1 MNNEKIKEIL
11 RKEKINAFFMN
22 FLPSERVNIEI
33 SADIETA
40 CWSFIPPHRIVV
52 GDEKHHS
59 KKSENYIQ
67 SLLWHE
73 LSHAKWTERDF
84 KKTNIELNKMGIPF
98 KLYNLFEDARIEHL
112 FREATGKKFNWIKD
126 IPNKEVSTPVEIFY
140 SFVNNEGVYKK
151 EGTNAFGDAVEIRLL
166 YVGRGRYDKGA
177 VFSINNEGFYS
188 VYQISSLL
196 GNGYKLGA
204 VMYKSK
210 ASAAKSNILEESFI
224 NSKAQ
229 KAHGHVKIIFPDN
242 KIMDLISYES
252 SKPLAENE
260 IQVLSVNLADNASA
274 TFDKVA
280 EFYERACEARN
291 SMEIIDICVEWLK
304 EFPGSAS
311 DALLDDFQQGKGKG
325 KRDIIKPEDMENI
338 SGDSISGDEQSSEEE
353 KAAIPDLTRG
363 STQGLGRI
371 LQGSPETFNEI
382 RLNKLTQL
390 FKGIIKRGMVK
401 YNSIIPSKKL
411 NIRNYSLGSDK
422 IFKKQQYENGK
433 SEKLSVILDCS
444 GSMSGE
450 HLYAGK
456 EFLII
461 INRLAKQGLIRG
473 NIILT
478 EYNEQILLPMPAD
491 ETIIKSITTGGG
503 EGFKS
508 CIEKYGH
515 LLQSSG
521 KVFIFTDGAIGDI
534 PDGDYN
540 RKLGI
545 KTYGLYVGESDQTE
559 QLREFFNEAI
569 SKTSLEDVIN
579 ELLKIIK

>member
-84 KKTNIELNKMGIPF
+84 KKTNIELNKRGIPF
-98 KLYNLFEDARIEHL
+98 KLYNLFEDARIEQC
-112 FREATGKKFNWIKD
+112 FREETGKKFNWLKD
-126 IPNKEVSTPVEIFY
+126 LPNKETFTPVELFY
-140 SFVNNEGVYKK
+140 SFINNEGVYQK
-151 EGTNAFGDAVEIRLL
+151 EGINSFDKIIELRLL
-166 YVGRGRYDKGA
+166 YVDRGRKA
-177 VFSINNEGFYS
+177 SAAFSINNEGEYHISKVAALLDGSGYS
-188 VYQISSLL
+188 L
-196 GNGYKLGA
+196 GKVLYKP
-204 VMYKSK
+204 K
-210 ASAAKSNILEESFI
+210 ASAAKSKVLEESLI
-224 NSKAQ
+224 KSDAK
-229 KAHGHVKIIFPDN
+229 KAHGTVKVTLPDSRC
-242 KIMDLISYES
+242 IDLVSYISNES
-252 SKPLAENE
+252 ESANVKTA
-260 IQVLSVNLADNASA
+260 LSINLTDHTSA

-280 EFYERACEARN
+280 DFYKRACEARN
-291 SMEIIDICVEWLK
+291 SMEIIYICEEWLK
-304 EFPGSAS
+304 EFPDNRNDSS
-311 DALLDDFQQGKGKG
+311 MSNSQDRKGK
-325 KRDIIKPEDMENI
+325 DILSPEDMQNI
-338 SGDSISGDEQSSEEE
+338 SGDSISGDEQSSEE
-353 KAAIPDLTRG
+353 KAARPDLTRG

-390 FKGIIKRGMVK
+390 FKNIIKRGMVK

-411 NIRNYSLGSDK
+411 NVRRYSLGSDK

-433 SEKLSVILDCS
+433 SENLSVILDCS

-450 HLYAGK
+450 YLYAGK

-461 INRLAKQGLIRG
+461 INRLAKQGFIRG

-478 EYNEQILLPMPAD
+478 ESNEQILLPMPAD
-491 ETIIKSITTGGG
+491 ESIIKSVITGGG
-503 EGFKS
+503 EGFKTT
-508 CIEKYGH
+508 IRKYGKI
-515 LLQSSG
+515 LQESV
-521 KVFIFTDGAIGDI
+521 KVFVFTDGAIGDA
-534 PDGDYN
+534 PDRDFN

-559 QLREFFNEAI
+559 MLKMYFAEAI
-569 SKTSLEDVIN
+569 SKASLEDVIN
-579 ELLKIIK
+579 ELLKIVK

>member
-11 RKEKINAFFMN
+11 KKAKVDAFFMN
-22 FLPSERVNIEI
+22 FLPAEKVNIEI

-52 GDEKHHS
+52 GNEKHHS
-59 KKSENYIQ
+59 KRSENYIQ

-84 KKTNIELNKMGIPF
+84 KKINTELNKRGIPF
-98 KLYNLFEDARIEHL
+98 KLYNLFEDARIEQC
-112 FREATGKKFNWIKD
+112 FREETGKKFNWLKD
-126 IPNKEVSTPVEIFY
+126 LPNKATFTPVELFY
-140 SFVNNEGVYKK
+140 SFINNEGVYQK
-151 EGTNAFGDAVEIRLL
+151 EGINSFDKIIELRLL
-166 YVGRGRYDKGA
+166 YVDRGRKTSA
-177 VFSINNEGFYS
+177 AFSINNEGEYHISKVAALLNGSGYS
-188 VYQISSLL
+188 L
-196 GNGYKLGA
+196 GNVLYKP
-204 VMYKSK
+204 K
-210 ASAAKSNILEESFI
+210 ASAAKSKVLEQSWI
-224 NSKAQ
+224 KSNAK
-229 KAHGHVKIIFPDN
+229 KAHGTVKITLPDSRC
-242 KIMDLISYES
+242 IDLVSYISNES
-252 SKPLAENE
+252 ESDNVKTA
-260 IQVLSVNLADNASA
+260 LSISLTDHTSA
-274 TFDKVA
+274 AFDKVA
-280 EFYERACEARN
+280 DFYKRACEARN
-291 SMEIIDICVEWLK
+291 SMEIVHICEEWLK
-304 EFPGSAS
+304 EFRDTRNAS
-311 DALLDDFQQGKGKG
+311 SVSNYQDRKGK
-325 KRDIIKPEDMENI
+325 DIFSPEDMQNI
-338 SGDSISGDEQSSEEE
+338 SGDNISGDEQSLEE
-353 KAAIPDLTRG
+353 ASIPDLTRG

-371 LQGSPETFNEI
+371 LKGIPETFNET

-401 YNSIIPSKKL
+401 YNSTIPFKKV

-433 SEKLSVILDCS
+433 SERLSVILDCS
-444 GSMSGE
+444 GSMNGE

-461 INRLAKQGLIRG
+461 INRLAKQGLIKG

-478 EYNEQILLPMPAD
+478 ESNEQILLSMPAD
-491 ETIIKSITTGGG
+491 ENIIKSITTGGG
-503 EGFKS
+503 EGFKR
-508 CIEKYGH
+508 CIEKYGR
-515 LLQSSG
+515 LLQESV

>member
-22 FLPSERVNIEI
+22 FLPAEKVNIEI

-52 GDEKHHS
+52 GNEKHHS
-59 KKSENYIQ
+59 KRSENYIQ

-84 KKTNIELNKMGIPF
+84 KKINTELNKRGIPF
-98 KLYNLFEDARIEHL
+98 KLYNLFEDARIEQC
-112 FREATGKKFNWIKD
+112 FREETGKKFNWLKD
-126 IPNKEVSTPVEIFY
+126 LPNKETFTPVELFY
-140 SFVNNEGVYKK
+140 SFVNNEGVYQK
-151 EGTNAFGDAVEIRLL
+151 EGINSFDKIIELRLL
-166 YVGRGRYDKGA
+166 YVDRGCRTSA
-177 VFSINNEGFYS
+177 AFSINNEGEYHISNVAALLDGSGYS
-188 VYQISSLL
+188 L
-196 GNGYKLGA
+196 GNVLYKP
-204 VMYKSK
+204 K
-210 ASAAKSNILEESFI
+210 ASAIKSKVLEQSWIKSNA
-224 NSKAQ
+224 K
-229 KAHGHVKIIFPDN
+229 KAHGTVKITLPDS
-242 KIMDLISYES
+242 KCIDLVSYISNES
-252 SKPLAENE
+252 ESDNVKTA
-260 IQVLSVNLADNASA
+260 LSISLTDHTSA
-274 TFDKVA
+274 AFDKVA
-280 EFYERACEARN
+280 DFYKRACEARN
-291 SMEIIDICVEWLK
+291 SMEIIYICEEWLK
-304 EFPGSAS
+304 EFPDSAS
-311 DALLDDFQQGKGKG
+311 DALLDDFQQGKGK
-325 KRDIIKPEDMENI
+325 RDIIKPEDMENI
-338 SGDSISGDEQSSEEE
+338 TGESISGDEQSSEEE

-371 LQGSPETFNEI
+371 LKGIPETFNET
-382 RLNKLTQL
+382 RLNKLTKL

-411 NIRNYSLGSDK
+411 NIRSYSLGSDK

-478 EYNEQILLPMPAD
+478 ESNEQILLPMPAD

-503 EGFKS
+503 EGFKR
-508 CIEKYGH
+508 CIEKYGR
-515 LLQSSG
+515 LLQESV
-521 KVFIFTDGAIGDI
+521 KVFIFTDGAIGDA
-534 PDGDYN
+534 PDRDFN

-559 QLREFFNEAI
+559 QLNRYFDEAI

-579 ELLKIIK
+579 ELLKKVK